1 MKVRNLLPRRIAS
14 QVAVLLVASTAL
26 VYLIMTGALYMIAR
40 EPREAPRMAGE
51 FVTAVRMLDAA
62 TGANERT
69 MVTEIIQR
77 AFPNVTVGANRPP
90 AAKNRSPKNRS
101 VSLVR
106 RELGPDYRVLAEPLP
121 PHDGEPPATK
131 IAVALS
137 DGTLVSAT
145 LPSAERR
152 FLSPLT
158 PPVLAT
164 LLFIGISVGLLS
176 LWAMRALTAPLAAFA
191 NAAAAFGLRS
201 DHAALSENGP
211 EEVRKAA
218 RAFNLMRD
226 RIKRLM
232 EERTAMLAAV
242 GHDLRTPITRL
253 RLRAEFIEDE
263 AVREQMLRDLEQ
275 LNGLVQSALSFLRDG
290 QTPDT
295 RTTVDVAALLQTVC
309 DEFGDLGNKV
319 RYEGPNHLP
328 AKLRPDDLSR
338 AVSNLVGNAVRFG
351 TEVAVKLNATDRAI
365 LIDVEDNGPGIPD
378 CDKDKMVQ
386 PFVRGDAAR
395 NMNSKDGFGLGLAIT
410 RLVAEAHGGQLSLLN
425 RAPSGL
431 VARIEL
437 PVT

>member
-1 MKVRNLLPRRIAS
+1 MKVRTLLPRRIAS
-14 QVAVLLVASTAL
+14 QLAMVIVASTAL
-26 VYLIMTGALYMIAR
+26 VYLIMTSALYVISR

-51 FVTAVRMLDAA
+51 FVTAVRMLDA
-62 TGANERT
+62 TKGANERS
-69 MVTEIIQR
+69 MVTDIIQR
-77 AFPNVTVGANRPP
+77 AFPTVTIGADRP
-90 AAKNRSPKNRS
+90 AANKRLGKNRAL
-101 VSLVR
+101 SLVR

-121 PHDGEPPATK
+121 SEDGQPGTMK
-131 IAVALS
+131 VAVALS
-137 DGTLVSAT
+137 DGTLISAT
-145 LPSAERR
+145 LPAERR
-152 FLSPLT
+152 HLSPLT

-164 LLFIGISVGLLS
+164 LLFIGISLGLLS

-191 NAAAAFGLRS
+191 DAAAAFGLRS
-201 DHAALSENGP
+201 DHAALSEHGP

-232 EERTAMLAAV
+232 QERTAMLAAV

-263 AVREQMLRDLEQ
+263 AVREQMMRDLEQ

-295 RTTVDVAALLQTVC
+295 STTVDLAALLQTVC

-319 RYEGPNHLP
+319 RYEGPDHLP
-328 AKLRPDDLSR
+328 AKLRPDDLYR
-338 AVSNLVGNAVRFG
+338 AVSNLVGNAIRFG
-351 TEVAVKLNATDRAI
+351 TEVVVTLNATDRTV

-395 NMNSKDGFGLGLAIT
+395 NMNNKDGFGLGLSIT
-410 RLVAEAHGGQLSLLN
+410 RVVAEAHGGHLSLHD
-425 RAPSGL
+425 RSPSGL
-431 VARIEL
+431 LARLEL
-437 PVT
+437 PAR